1 MSEVLSTYWQQI
13 VALVAAIVWG
23 SRLESRANQ
32 NSRDLQR
39 LETRLADQ
47 RREDMEVR
55 ARDWG
60 RMEKAIDEMR
70 TDIKKL
76 LERGA

>member
-1 MSEVLSTYWQQI
+1 MSEAIQQYWQQI
-13 VALVAAIVWG
+13 LAIVAAIVWG
-23 SRLESRANQ
+23 VRLENRASQ
-32 NSRDLQR
+32 NSQDLAK
-39 LETRLADQ
+39 LETRLAGQ
-47 RREDMEVR
+47 RREDMETR